1 MGRSG
6 YKTCLYLPRY
16 HSNVHS
22 QRTQNRVIS
31 SAQLESYETNGY
43 LHVEPFIDAATLAD
57 LQAAAAEFVEISRQM
72 AESDKILDL
81 EPGHS
86 AAAPRIRRLNSPVDH
101 HEVFRRFA
109 LEGAASELACA
120 LLGGP
125 ARYHHS
131 KLNYKWSDGGEEVKW
146 HQDIQFWPHTDFSP
160 LTIGVYLDD
169 VDSSMG
175 PMGVFPGSHTGRL
188 YDQYE
193 SSGNWAGS
201 MRSDDVAT
209 LDLDQVV
216 WLTGC
221 AGSATVHNCCM
232 IHGSVPNDS
241 KKPRPLLLQT
251 YSRAD
256 SYPIANIGANGVT
269 GVMSGTVVGGSSE
282 QTVTIEGRHIVGAP
296 DWSRSGAPTI
306 FGSQHN
312 KG

>member
-1 MGRSG
+1 MQ
-6 YKTCLYLPRY
+6 
-16 HSNVHS
+16 S
-22 QRTQNRVIS
+22 QRAQSNLIS
-31 SAQLESYETNGY
+31 SAQLESYEADGY
-43 LHVEPFIDAATLAD
+43 LHLDRFVGDAALSALQTAAD
-57 LQAAAAEFVEISRQM
+57 EFVEISKHM
-72 AESDKILDL
+72 TESDKVLDL

-86 AAAPRIRRLNSPVDH
+86 ATAPRIRRLNSPVDR
-101 HEVFRRFA
+101 HEVFRHFA
-109 LEGAASELACA
+109 LEGEAAELACA
-120 LLGGP
+120 ILGGP

-169 VDSSMG
+169 VDNSMG
-175 PMGVFPGSHTGRL
+175 PMGVLPGSHKGQL

-193 SSGNWAGS
+193 SNGNWVGS
-201 MRSDDVAT
+201 MRATDVAN
-209 LDLDQVV
+209 LDLDQMV

-221 AGSATVHNCCM
+221 AGSVTVHNCCM

-241 KKPRPLLLQT
+241 TKPRPLLLQT

-256 SYPIANIGANGVT
+256 SYPIAHIGANGVT
-269 GVMSGTVVGGSSE
+269 GALSGAVVGGTS
-282 QTVTIEGRHIVGAP
+282 QQCVTVEGRQILGAP

-306 FGSQHN
+306 FGSQHD

>member
-1 MGRSG
+1 
-6 YKTCLYLPRY
+6 
-16 HSNVHS
+16 VQS
-22 QRTQNRVIS
+22 QRAQSNLIS
-31 SAQLESYETNGY
+31 SAQLESYEADGY
-43 LHVEPFIDAATLAD
+43 LHLDRFVGDAALSALQTAAD
-57 LQAAAAEFVEISRQM
+57 EFVEISKHM
-72 AESDKILDL
+72 TESDKVLDL

-86 AAAPRIRRLNSPVDH
+86 ATAPRIRRLNSPVDR
-101 HEVFRRFA
+101 HEVFRHFA
-109 LEGAASELACA
+109 LEGEAAELACA
-120 LLGGP
+120 ILGGP

-169 VDSSMG
+169 VDNSMG
-175 PMGVFPGSHTGRL
+175 PMGVLPGSHKGQL

-193 SSGNWAGS
+193 SNGNWVGS
-201 MRSDDVAT
+201 MRATDVAN
-209 LDLDQVV
+209 LDLDQMV

-221 AGSATVHNCCM
+221 AGSVTVHNCCM

-241 KKPRPLLLQT
+241 TKPRPLLLQT

-256 SYPIANIGANGVT
+256 SYPIAHIGANGVT
-269 GVMSGTVVGGSSE
+269 GALSGAVVGGTS
-282 QTVTIEGRHIVGAP
+282 QQCVTVEGRQILGAP

-306 FGSQHN
+306 FGSQHD

>member
-1 MGRSG
+1 MQA
-6 YKTCLYLPRY
+6 
-16 HSNVHS
+16 
-22 QRTQNRVIS
+22 QRAQSTSLS
-31 SAQLESYETNGY
+31 STQLESYESDGY
-43 LHVEPFIDAATLAD
+43 LHLDRFVGSEILSGLQTAAD
-57 LQAAAAEFVEISRQM
+57 EFVEISRHM
-72 AESDKILDL
+72 TESDKILDL

-101 HEVFRRFA
+101 HEVFRQFA
-109 LEGAASELACA
+109 LEGQAAELACTI
-120 LLGGP
+120 LGGP
-125 ARYHHS
+125 VRYHHS

-169 VDSSMG
+169 VDNSMG
-175 PMGVFPGSHTGRL
+175 PMGVLPGSHTGQL

-193 SSGNWAGS
+193 SNGNWVGS
-201 MRSDDVAT
+201 MRATDVAN
-209 LDLDQVV
+209 LDLDQMV

-221 AGSATVHNCCM
+221 AGSVTVHNCCT

-241 KKPRPLLLQT
+241 SKPRPLLLQT

-256 SYPIANIGANGVT
+256 SYPIAHIGANGVT
-269 GVMSGTVVGGSSE
+269 GALSGAVVGGTS
-282 QTVTIEGRHIVGAP
+282 QQCVTVEGRQILGAP

-306 FGSQHN
+306 FGSQHD